1 MIQCRAFF
9 LFSVVLGAFF
19 PTLAVGVDQCSGYSS
34 KNNPF
39 SCGPWWLAGDPNAH
53 YGNCTWWAARERPDL
68 KAFMNQNARLWYGD
82 AVTRGFS
89 VGSRPTV
96 GAVAVFDLGEKK
108 PGHVAPIVEVSGNGS
123 FSVSEMGWEW
133 FDGMQRASYSPEGSG
148 MYKRDRGVK
157 ASWSLLGFIYPKYCL
172 YLNDTEGVFCWNGNN
187 GYFAECLDG
196 NSYTLYNRSGGTLV
210 STQLSGQQGVSYC
223 AKIANGDYPN
233 AKSIDLGM
241 YKGGTVSYAAYGGWS
256 YQTTKD
262 PGNVILNPQP
272 STPTNLVPHVDVYDQ
287 AGTEL
292 SADCRTC
299 SVRPVKE
306 GQIVRV
312 KQTNET
318 KDADANPSL
327 REDFNSVPIAT
338 WWRIEDAGRNAITP
352 WKLLFDRNFGL
363 SNMKKGMMYG
373 ESTNFTVPNMPGFN
387 IAFATCV
394 DYKDRTKEKGEGN
407 RRPPANS
414 PSECGTDNVS
424 RIERLPI
431 LEDPFVSCNAISQSN
446 WVSGGWVGLG
456 YAPPFTPNG
465 TQVVNVFC
473 KANDSHRLKVVIGD
487 PNNPMMIS
495 YLTGY
500 VKSKT
505 TGGFLSQALT
515 CSGAVNEG
523 WCQGVSSIDIS
534 DAAIDTTTKTNPTE
548 VYGST
553 CEAVNGTWQCLG
565 WRLGGAGR

>member
-1 MIQCRAFF
+1 MKRNSSFLLSLFF
-9 LFSVVLGAFF
+9 VFVVFFSEVSV
-19 PTLAVGVDQCSGYSS
+19 SGDATCFGYTSAS
-34 KNNPF
+34 NPF
-39 SCGPWWLAGDPNAH
+39 LCYSH
-53 YGNCTWWAARERPDL
+53 GNCVWWAAYRRPDL
-68 KAFMNQNARLWYGD
+68 KGLISGD
-82 AVTRGFS
+82 AVNWYENSRNTGFE
-89 VGSRPTV
+89 VGNRPSIS
-96 GAVAVFDLGEKK
+96 AVAVFSSTANNSY
-108 PGHVAPIVEVSGNGS
+108 GHVAYVESVSGDGS
-123 FSVSEMGWEW
+123 FKVSEMDYYGSLGTGNGVQYGTYYS
-133 FDGMQRASYSPEGSG
+133 DGNNTYH
-148 MYKRDRGVK
+148 RDNGK
-157 ASWSLLGFIYPKYCL
+157 KGGWSLLGFIYPKYCL

-196 NSYTLYNRSGGTLV
+196 NSYTLYKRSGGTLA

-318 KDADANPSL
+318 KDADAKPSL

-394 DYKDRTKEKGEGN
+394 DYKDRVKEKGEGS

-431 LEDPFVSCNAISQSN
+431 LEDPFVSCNAITGSN

-456 YAPPFTPNG
+456 YAPPFTPSG

-473 KANDSHRLKVVIGD
+473 KANDLHRLKMIIGD

-505 TGGFLSQALT
+505 TREFLPQSLT

-523 WCQGVSSIDIS
+523 WCQGVSSIDVS
-534 DAAIDTTTKTNPTE
+534 DVAIDTTTKTNPTE
-548 VYGST
+548 VYGAT
-553 CEAVNGTWQCLG
+553 CEMVNGVWQCSD